1 MAIEAGTLESGLVQA
16 DIAFWAY
23 NGDKAFDFAEKTGKK
38 PERFTK
44 LRAIANLYPE
54 TIHIV
59 VRRDAKIESIGDL
72 PVDAGGLLQITAIC
86 EDAAGELHLVS
97 RLGSIYRL
105 VPEPHDAAG
114 AAVAIGA
121 LACAARRRDSRP
133 APG

>member
-1 MAIEAGTLESGLVQA
+1 MRGDYFFSDASKPAFLFRMRWTSAGGLE
-16 DIAFWAY
+16 
-23 NGDKAFDFAEKTGKK
+23 E
-38 PERFTK
+38 
-44 LRAIANLYPE
+44 
-54 TIHIV
+54 
-59 VRRDAKIESIGDL
+59 IESIGDL
-72 PVDAGGLLQITAIC
+72 PVDTGGLLQITAIC